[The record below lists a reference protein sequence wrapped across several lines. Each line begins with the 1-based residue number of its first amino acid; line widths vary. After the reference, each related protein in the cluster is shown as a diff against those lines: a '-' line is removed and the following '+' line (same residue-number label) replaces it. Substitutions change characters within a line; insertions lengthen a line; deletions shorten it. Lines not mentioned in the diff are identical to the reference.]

1 MVALGLYGLISLRRK
16 HAVPESSFRE
26 TPYNI
31 LDRVVR
37 NAFKRNC
44 LAWFYHVIRGVFGG
58 VAQVCSIVN
67 LYACLLNTSVLSEAV
82 LQDHARPL
90 YSAQWAKLVSYN
102 KHWTDP
108 ESRGKSF
115 GCLYTSI
122 GDDIIDI

>member
-44 LAWFYHVIRGVFGG
+44 IAWFYHVIRGVFGG
-58 VAQVCSIVN
+58 VAQVCSIVH
-67 LYACLLNTSVLSEAV
+67 LHACLLNTSVLSEAV
-82 LQDHARPL
+82 LQDRYILHSGPNLFLAR
-90 YSAQWAKLVSYN
+90 
-102 KHWTDP
+102 
-108 ESRGKSF
+108 
-115 GCLYTSI
+115 SI
-122 GDDIIDI
+122 GQIPKVGESHLDAFILSL